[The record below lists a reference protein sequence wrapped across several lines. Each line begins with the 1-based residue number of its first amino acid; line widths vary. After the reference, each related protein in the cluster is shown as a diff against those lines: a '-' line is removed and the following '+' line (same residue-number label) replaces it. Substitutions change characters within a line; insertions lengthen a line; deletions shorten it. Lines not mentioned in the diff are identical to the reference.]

1 MPDIT
6 PSYDYGNIS
15 PASANWPLWWEEI
28 RSRRFWH
35 VKTFGWNSETK
46 PDFDGQFPGAELIAS
61 SVNVDNSIDYLF
73 MYEGCLVH
81 VWWSRNELSVYFAS
95 NYRSLFPALE
105 EKLKAVFPEMQ
116 LILGKEVR
124 LKFWF
129 MGPNGNGAAFNRLLA
144 VPDWEEIHLNY
155 GQVIRDEMERLCGTF
170 RPSHGGQLLLW
181 QGPPGTGKTFAIRSL
196 VREWA
201 KWCDASYIV
210 DPESFFG
217 NSNYMMQVLLDSNR
231 GPFSSE
237 YDEDG
242 KPTAER
248 WKLIILE
255 DSGELLSND
264 AKQRTGQALSRLLN
278 IADGLI
284 GQGLKVLILIT
295 TNEQMDSLHE
305 AISRPGRCA
314 SKIVFP
320 RLSKDEAIEWAHH
333 NDITM
338 DVEGDMSL
346 AELYGVMEGFTK
358 APEQTKRS
366 IGFNQGESS
375 TKKKADTKRR
385 LGFDVSSRPEPE
397 EVASSDQTAYT
408 EEVPVEPGREE
419 YIYDD

>member
-1 MPDIT
+1 VTIT

-15 PASANWPLWWEEI
+15 PGSSNWPLWWEEI
-28 RSRRFWH
+28 RNRKFYH
-35 VKTFGWNSETK
+35 VKTYGWNSETK
-46 PDFDGQFPGAELIAS
+46 PDFDAQFEGAELLAS
-61 SVNVDNSIDYLF
+61 SINVEQSFDYLF
-73 MYEGCLVH
+73 MLDNCLVH
-81 VWWSRNELSVYFAS
+81 IWWSRNELSLYFAS
-95 NYRSLFPALE
+95 DDRALFIPLE
-105 EKLKAVFPEMQ
+105 EKLKLVFPEMQ
-116 LILGKEVR
+116 LVLGKEVR

-129 MGPNGNGAAFNRLLA
+129 MGPNGNGTAFNRLLA
-144 VPDWEEIHLNY
+144 VPEWDEIKLNY

-201 KWCDASYIV
+201 RWCDASYIV

-217 NSNYMMQVLLDSNR
+217 NSNYMMQVLLDSSR
-231 GPFSSE
+231 GPFAQD

-242 KPTAER
+242 NPTTER

-295 TNEQMDSLHE
+295 TNEEMDSLHE

-320 RLSKDEAIEWAHH
+320 RLSKDEAIEWVAA
-333 NDITM
+333 NGLST
-338 DVEGDMSL
+338 DVDGDMSL
-346 AELYGVMEGFTK
+346 AELYGILEGFAKTPEQVKRSMGFGKGGEKAAAKGQTK
-358 APEQTKRS
+358 AA
-366 IGFNQGESS
+366 IGF
-375 TKKKADTKRR
+375 R
-385 LGFDVSSRPEPE
+385 
-397 EVASSDQTAYT
+397 VARTEQTAYT
-408 EEVPVEPGREE
+408 EPTPVEPGQEE
-419 YIYDD
+419 YLDNDDSVG